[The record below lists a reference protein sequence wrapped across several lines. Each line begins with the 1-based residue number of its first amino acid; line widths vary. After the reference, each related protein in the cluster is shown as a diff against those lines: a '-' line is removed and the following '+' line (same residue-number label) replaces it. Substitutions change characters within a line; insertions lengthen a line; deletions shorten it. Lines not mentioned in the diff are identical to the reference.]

1 MFAAASPRHESA
13 TKLMLAMVES
23 SNSPLLLL
31 DGDMV
36 IIAASRSFCV
46 GFHIDPT
53 RVRGCLV
60 FDLGTGEWN
69 SPKLRSLLS
78 ATLSGSAQ
86 IDTYEMDLA
95 AKDRKTLCLLLNAQ
109 KLAYGDDDGPRIT
122 LAIADV
128 TDARATE
135 KQKDDLL
142 RDKATL
148 LQEIQHRVANSL
160 QIIAS
165 VLMMSARKVQSEET
179 RGHLHDAHHRVMSIA
194 ALQRQ
199 LTTSTLGDVKLRAYF
214 SELCQSL
221 GASMIHDPGQLTIE
235 VNVDESSVSADFSVS
250 LGLIVTELVINALKH
265 AFPGDRVGKI
275 VVDYHSNGDGWTLS
289 VGDNGVG
296 MPVALEHVK
305 PGLGTSIVAAL
316 AAKLEGEVQTSNTM
330 PGTRVSIV
338 HAWTRRRLTRSVSP
352 IIGEARWG

>member
-1 MFAAASPRHESA
+1 MFTAASPRHESA

-36 IIAASRSFCV
+36 IVAASTSFCI
-46 GFHIDPT
+46 GFHIDPA
-53 RVRGCLV
+53 RVQGCIV
-60 FDLGTGEWN
+60 FDLGAGEWN
-69 SPKLRSLLS
+69 SPKLRSLLG

-86 IDTYEMDLA
+86 IDKYEMDLRA
-95 AKDRKTLCLLLNAQ
+95 TGRKTLCLLLNAQ
-109 KLAYGDDDGPRIT
+109 KLAYGDEDGARIT

-128 TDARATE
+128 TEAREIE

-142 RDKATL
+142 RDKIIL

-179 RGHLHDAHHRVMSIA
+179 RGHLHDAHNRVMSIA
-194 ALQRQ
+194 ALQQQ

-214 SELCQSL
+214 TQLCQSL
-221 GASMIHDPGQLTIE
+221 GASMIHDPRQLSLK
-235 VNVDESSVSADFSVS
+235 VDVDESSVSADTSVS

-265 AFPGDRVGKI
+265 AFPGGRIGKI
-275 VVDYHSNGDGWTLS
+275 VVNYRSNGDAWTLFVS
-289 VGDNGVG
+289 DNGVG
-296 MPVALEHVK
+296 MPAAADGVK

-316 AAKLEGEVQTSNTM
+316 AAKLEGEVQTSDAK

-338 HAWTRRRLTRSVSP
+338 QA
-352 IIGEARWG
+352 

>member
-1 MFAAASPRHESA
+1 MFTAASPRHESA
-13 TKLMLAMVES
+13 TKLMLAMIES

-31 DGDMV
+31 DGNM
-36 IIAASRSFCV
+36 IIVAASTSFCV
-46 GFHIDPT
+46 GFHLDPA
-53 RVRGCLV
+53 RVRGCIV

-78 ATLSGSAQ
+78 ATLAGSAQ
-86 IDTYEMDLA
+86 IDKYEMDLHA
-95 AKDRKTLCLLLNAQ
+95 NGRKTLCLLLNAQ
-109 KLAYGDDDGPRIT
+109 KLAYGDEDGPRIT
-122 LAIADV
+122 LALADV
-128 TDARATE
+128 TEARATE

-194 ALQRQ
+194 AVQQQ
-199 LTTSTLGDVKLRAYF
+199 LTTSTLEDVKLRAYF
-214 SELCQSL
+214 TQLCQSL
-221 GASMIHDPGQLTIE
+221 GASMIHDPKQLSLE
-235 VNVDESSVSADFSVS
+235 VDVDESSVSADTSVS

-265 AFPGDRVGKI
+265 AFPGNRIGKI
-275 VVDYHSNGDGWTLS
+275 IVNYRSNEDAWTLS
-289 VGDNGVG
+289 VTDNGVG
-296 MPVALEHVK
+296 MPTTVEHVK

-316 AAKLEGEVQTSNTM
+316 AAKLEGHVQTSDAK
-330 PGTRVSIV
+330 PGTRVSIR
-338 HAWTRRRLTRSVSP
+338 A
-352 IIGEARWG
+352 